1 MKNTFWFL
9 LLALG
14 FSLYACGGKPTCENA
29 PNVDEIKVNV
39 EIIRLDNE
47 LAQLKDKKDIADFLK
62 KYPDF
67 AEKYMQ
73 LSRLP
78 SDTIAIDQ
86 LYSMISEPHL
96 DTVFQD
102 VAQKYKDLTALKNEF
117 EQAFKYLKH
126 YYPDFKIPK
135 IYTTITGL
143 GSFYGTDLMVTEEMI
158 VISLD
163 FFMGSKAR
171 YRPPVELMP
180 DYIWRRY
187 SEASIVPTVMMG
199 ISNRYNKTNFE
210 DKTAIA
216 EMIYY
221 GKAYHFTKSMMPCLP
236 DSVLFGYTTQELNN
250 IEDEKNRQYIWAH
263 LIDKQVLFNTNQ
275 KTIQLYMG
283 ERPYI
288 AEINKECPGRIGHW
302 LGFRIIR
309 KYLDRQPEVTL
320 QALMTNTEARQI
332 FNQSGYNAD

>member
-1 MKNTFWFL
+1 MKKISWL
-9 LLALG
+9 LVWSVVL
-14 FSLYACGGKPTCENA
+14 LYACGGKPTCETA
-29 PNVDEIKVNV
+29 PNVDDIKVNV
-39 EIIRLDNE
+39 KIIRLDSE
-47 LAQLKDKKDIADFLK
+47 LAKLKDKKAIANFLK

-67 AEKYMQ
+67 AEQYMQ
-73 LSRLP
+73 QNRMP

-86 LYSMISEPHL
+86 IYAMIREPHL

-102 VAQKYKDLTALKNEF
+102 VAEKYKDLTALKNEF
-117 EQAFKYLKH
+117 EQVFRYLKH

-143 GSFYGTDLMVTEEMI
+143 GSFYGTDLMVTKEMI

-163 FFMGSKAR
+163 FFMGNRAR

-187 SEASIVPTVMMG
+187 SEASIVPTVVMG

-210 DKTAIA
+210 DKTAVA

-221 GKAYHFTKSMMPCLP
+221 GKAYHFTKAMMPCLP

-250 IEDEKNRQYIWAH
+250 IEDDKNRQYIWAH

-275 KTIQLYMG
+275 KIIQLYMG
-283 ERPYI
+283 ERPFV

-302 LGFRIIR
+302 LGFRMVR
-309 KYLDRQPEVTL
+309 KYLSRQPEVTL
-320 QALMTNTEARQI
+320 QALMENTEARQI
-332 FNQSGYNAD
+332 FNQSGYNAN